1 MSEKRTINGSVE
13 CRRHAIDVL
22 DRLLAE
28 HDPDHV
34 QEGMVNATRCVVR
47 YRDALIAECR
57 AGSDAEKTQALRDA
71 NAVLS
76 LMFGTQYPLEGVH
89 WDRLSKARDA
99 LKALARD
106 ASPESGAALKAA
118 AEPAHRIT
126 P

>member
-1 MSEKRTINGSVE
+1 
-13 CRRHAIDVL
+13 
-22 DRLLAE
+22 
-28 HDPDHV
+28 DPDHV
-34 QEGMVNATRCVVR
+34 EEGMVDATQCVVR

-57 AGSDAEKTQALRDA
+57 TAPDAEKTQALRDA
-71 NAVLS
+71 NSVLS

-118 AEPAHRIT
+118 AERIRGIT
-126 P
+126 